1 MKKYLD
7 LNGLEILCSNLKAL
21 INTKVHYEYGGIS
34 VENNITQEFYIGR
47 TKYAKMVITAVSG
60 GTPKSLKIQCG
71 RSSLTTRYTVGT
83 LSGSNI
89 KKGIEIEV
97 FNTFVILKDAYGNV
111 INTYYKGTLEDEIDI
126 VFIGETSS
134 DMIDFQYRLEV

>member
-1 MKKYLD
+1 M
-7 LNGLEILCSNLKAL
+7 
-21 INTKVHYEYGGIS
+21 
-34 VENNITQEFYIGR
+34 ENNITQEFYIGR

-60 GTPKSLKIQCG
+60 GTPTSLKIQCG

-83 LSGSNI
+83 VSGSNI

>member
-34 VENNITQEFYIGR
+34 VENNITQEFYIGN
-47 TKYAKMVITAVSG
+47 TKYAKIVITSVSG
-60 GTPKSLKIQCG
+60 GTPTSLKIQCG
-71 RSSLTTRYTVGT
+71 RSSLSTRYTVGT
-83 LSGSNI
+83 ISGSNI

-111 INTYYKGTLEDEIDI
+111 VNTYYKGTLEDEIDI

-134 DMIDFQYRLEV
+134 DIIDFQYRLEV

>member
-1 MKKYLD
+1 MSSTK
-7 LNGLEILCSNLKAL
+7 
-21 INTKVHYEYGGIS
+21 INS
-34 VENNITQEFYIGR
+34 
-47 TKYAKMVITAVSG
+47 S
-60 GTPKSLKIQCG
+60 S
-71 RSSLTTRYTVGT
+71 SSLTTRYTVGT
-83 LSGSNI
+83 VSGSNI

-97 FNTFVILKDAYGNV
+97 LNTFVILKDAYGNV

>member
-21 INTKVHYEYGGIS
+21 INSKVHYEYGGIS

-47 TKYAKMVITAVSG
+47 TKYAKIVITSVSG
-60 GTPKSLKIQCG
+60 GTPISLKIQCG

-83 LSGSNI
+83 ISGSNI
-89 KKGIEIEV
+89 KRGIEIEV
-97 FNTFVILKDAYGNV
+97 FNTYVILKDANGNV
-111 INTYYKGTLEDEIDI
+111 VNTYYKGTLEDEIDI

>member
-34 VENNITQEFYIGR
+34 VESNITQEFNVGR
-47 TKYAKMVITAVSG
+47 TKYAKMIITAVSG
-60 GTPKSLKIQCG
+60 GTPISLKIQCG
-71 RSSLTTRYTVGT
+71 RSTLSTRYTVGT

-89 KKGIEIEV
+89 KNGIEIEV
-97 FNTFVILKDAYGNV
+97 FNTYVILKDAYGNV
-111 INTYYKGTLEDEIDI
+111 MNTYYKGTLEDEIDI